1 MFAKGGVVPLFWGWV
16 VLDIQ
21 GGSKCLGGGD
31 KGIFVNNEVPYI
43 KIFLELNNKYV
54 IFQFFLKFYNYFSN
68 LQLYVYNFQLSA
80 IGGSSQ
86 EPSKPPCY
94 RHEYSRTVKFHRSF
108 TFFPFFYSS
117 LHEGQSTC
125 YDVIPLM

>member
-1 MFAKGGVVPLFWGWV
+1 MGCFRYSR
-16 VLDIQ
+16 
-21 GGSKCLGGGD
+21 GSKCLGGGD

-86 EPSKPPCY
+86 EPSKPLA
-94 RHEYSRTVKFHRSF
+94 TDMNIQG
-108 TFFPFFYSS
+108 
-117 LHEGQSTC
+117 L
-125 YDVIPLM
+125 